1 MSDIKILQICVVC
14 EVCEVCEGGA
24 MRDSLMLQNMCTMAS
39 MRSK

>member
-1 MSDIKILQICVVC
+1 MSDIKILQICV
-14 EVCEVCEGGA
+14 VCEVCEGGA